1 MPGPPLSHCT
11 PSLLFRLATV
21 LVVSML
27 SWSISTAALA
37 SPAPDVEAPPR
48 PTAAEALDRQRPAGV
63 SDDTWLALRS
73 AVLESK
79 LTPPDGYLND
89 RFGFS
94 VSLSGNWALIGALG
108 DDRVGTNAGAA
119 YTFELVN
126 GSWARR
132 SVLTAQDAAPGD
144 TFGWSVSLAG
154 DQALIGAPGKN
165 SGTGAAY
172 VFRREDRV
180 WTQMEKFQPSTAGEH
195 RFGTSVSLERLR
207 AVIGAPRPEGG
218 AGAAYVYDRGGSTN
232 PTWWLD
238 ATLTAAD
245 GAAGNSFGQA
255 VSLDGNR
262 VLIGAPGTHGGAG
275 GNAGAA
281 YVFDRAGSWNQ
292 TARLNA
298 SGGGANDRFGGSV
311 SLDGDRALIGAAGA
325 DGGGGLNS
333 GAVYVFDAYGSNW
346 YQTSR
351 LTASDPAPHGS
362 FGISVSLNGNQALIG
377 ATHVEQIGSS
387 FNDLGAAY
395 LFKHYG
401 HLWSQV
407 GRLSASDG
415 VVEDWFGH
423 SVILRRDRALIGASR
438 APSDNAERSGVA
450 YVLDF
455 ADSAANGAP
464 LLFADFQD
472 KPLNQPIGN
481 GGAAAGEP
489 VQIPAELDA
498 LVRGGVVTERRL
510 LELTWADHALSPALV
525 RFHWLDEAEVDSGT
539 VTVSLR
545 LTPVQGGSFAVHLRE
560 SQTSE
565 KLFGSLRLFADGS
578 ANISDASGDGELVS
592 IPGFSWSYGRSYL
605 VEWVYDLDAGR
616 YDFSI
621 DGVRHFEGRPHN
633 VEQNGR
639 GLGAVLVGMY
649 ALSYPDSQLYL
660 DDIRVSWSATNDI
673 FADGF
678 EAVPGLPS
686 AR

>member
-1 MPGPPLSHCT
+1 MPVSRCTFPPR
-11 PSLLFRLATV
+11 FRLAAA

-27 SWSISTAALA
+27 SWFISTAALA
-37 SPAPDVEAPPR
+37 SPSPNVEAPPR

-63 SDDTWLALRS
+63 SDDIWLALRS

-165 SGTGAAY
+165 GRTGAAY
-172 VFRREDRV
+172 VFRRNDRV
-180 WTQMEKFQPSTAGEH
+180 WTQVEKFQPSTAGEH

-207 AVIGAPRPEGG
+207 AVIGAPRPEDG

-232 PTWWLD
+232 PIWWLD
-238 ATLTAAD
+238 AMLTATD

-275 GNAGAA
+275 GNSGAA

-311 SLDGDRALIGAAGA
+311 SLDGNRALIGAAGA

-423 SVILRRDRALIGASR
+423 SVILRGDRALIGASR

-450 YVLDF
+450 YVLAL
-455 ADSAANGAP
+455 ADTAANGAP

-498 LVRGGVVTERRL
+498 RVRGSVVTERRL
-510 LELTWADHALSPALV
+510 LELSWADHALSRALA

-545 LTPVQGGSFAVHLRE
+545 LTPDRGGGFAVHLRE

-565 KLFGSLRLFADGS
+565 KRFGDLHLLVDGT
-578 ANISDASGDGELVS
+578 AAISDASGDGELVF

-605 VEWVYDLDAGR
+605 LEWTYDLDAGR

-639 GLGAVLVGMY
+639 GLGAALVGMH
-649 ALSYPDSQLYL
+649 ALSYPDSRLYL
-660 DDIRVSWSATNDI
+660 DDIFVTWSATNDI